1 MSDNSLYTCHQW
13 GSLLMGELSLRSH
26 LGDTP
31 TSGVRIT
38 SKSCLTGL
46 ALVFSFPPPFFLVT
60 HACPATI
67 PAFHPEQSL
76 PHSSSNDPT
85 FPP

>member
-1 MSDNSLYTCHQW
+1 
-13 GSLLMGELSLRSH
+13 MGELSLRSH

-38 SKSCLTGL
+38 SKSRLTGL
-46 ALVFSFPPPFFLVT
+46 ALVFSFFPPFFLVT
-60 HACPATI
+60 HACLAAI
-67 PAFHPEQSL
+67 PAFHPEQSS
-76 PHSSSNDPT
+76 PNDPT

>member
-1 MSDNSLYTCHQW
+1 MHVSSVGVITD
-13 GSLLMGELSLRSH
+13 GELSLRSH
-26 LGDTP
+26 LGDSP

-38 SKSCLTGL
+38 LKSRLAGL
-46 ALVFSFPPPFFLVT
+46 ALVFSFPPPLSLVT
-60 HACPATI
+60 HACLATI

-76 PHSSSNDPT
+76 PQSSSNDPT